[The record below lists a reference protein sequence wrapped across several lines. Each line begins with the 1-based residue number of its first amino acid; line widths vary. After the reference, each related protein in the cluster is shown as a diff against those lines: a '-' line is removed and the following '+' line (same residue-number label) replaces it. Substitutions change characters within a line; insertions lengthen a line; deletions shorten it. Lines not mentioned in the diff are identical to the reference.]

1 MSTSEQEPVHNL
13 HYIEY
18 ESESGSGTCFVFIHG
33 FASDA
38 TEWEQLC
45 YAIAPRHTCYMLS
58 LPGCGHSHFPEDF
71 TPEADAL
78 AALLKEFLTQLP
90 YQKKI
95 LCGYSMGARLAL
107 YTALYQNPGISG
119 LVLESGTPGIH
130 NPDEKIK
137 RIEEDYAIA
146 DTIELLSGED
156 FEALWKSREIFS
168 SQAAL
173 PPGTAERLK
182 ERRRR
187 ANPAVMAEYLRHF
200 GTGVMPGMRND
211 LGRISVPVM
220 IITGE
225 KDEKFTRIGAEMCG
239 LVPDGRHSIIP
250 GAGHNTHLEKPADF
264 VNLLFNFSENL

>member
-1 MSTSEQEPVHNL
+1 MNTSEQDPVHNL

-38 TEWEQLC
+38 AEWEQLC
-45 YAIAPRHTCYMLS
+45 YAMAPRHTCYMLS

-107 YTALYQNPGISG
+107 YTALYNSPEISG
-119 LVLESGTPGIH
+119 LVLESGTPGIKD
-130 NPDEKIK
+130 PDEQIR
-137 RIEEDYAIA
+137 RIQEDNALADAI
-146 DTIELLSGED
+146 ERLSGEK
-156 FEALWKSREIFS
+156 FEEIWSSREIFS
-168 SQAAL
+168 SQAGL
-173 PPGTAERLK
+173 PAETAKRLST
-182 ERRRR
+182 RRRS

-200 GTGVMPGMRND
+200 GTGVMPDMRND
-211 LGRISVPVM
+211 LGKISVPVM

-225 KDEKFTRIGAEMCG
+225 KDEKFTKTGAEMSG
-239 LVPDGRHSIIP
+239 LIPGARHQIIP